1 MARRMLEVRK
11 VTQFDLHAPG
21 WAEWH
26 AGAIRGPKDEFSF
39 FENDEEVARAR
50 IYPEYHLHV
59 PYEGLRQGLFV
70 DIDLVVVR
78 GDRRGAGIGP
88 DVVALLVSHYQGQEM
103 IAFSATPHNME
114 PSTEKSQDESFI
126 SSVHPLQDG
135 TIALETTGS
144 TSISVTVSTGTPS
157 KLYSL

>member
-1 MARRMLEVRK
+1 MARRVLEVRK

-26 AGAIRGPKDEFSF
+26 AGAVRGPKDEFSF

-88 DVVALLVSHYQGQEM
+88 DVVALLVSQYQGQEM
-103 IAFSATPHNME
+103 IAFSAADGLWVNAGWIRAFRRDGDDLAWPL
-114 PSTEKSQDESFI
+114 F
-126 SSVHPLQDG
+126 VHPVNNG
-135 TIALETTGS
+135 R
-144 TSISVTVSTGTPS
+144 
-157 KLYSL
+157 